1 MIIINR
7 MRVTDCGRA
16 CVATRIQPNRK
27 TEMALKVLILGV
39 NGFIGSSLTER
50 ILRDTDWDVF
60 GMDIG
65 QDKIGEVLE
74 NPRFHYVEGDI
85 RINREWIEYHV
96 SKCDVVLP
104 LVAIATPATYV
115 QDPLRVFELDFEAN
129 LDIVRKCV
137 RYRKRVVFPST
148 SEVYGMSADSEFD
161 EDQSNLVLGPIE
173 KQRWIYACSKQLLD
187 RVIYAYGQQQ
197 GLRFTL
203 FRPFNWI
210 GPKLDNILEPKE
222 GSSRVLTQFIG
233 NILRGQ
239 NISLVDG
246 GAQQRSFTY
255 IDDGVDALMRIIE
268 NRDGCADGRIFNV
281 GNPRNNVSVRELA
294 QLLLEL
300 VASYEAY
307 ASMAA
312 KVKLV
317 DVSSD
322 QYYGK
327 GYQDVQMRVPSVRN
341 AARYL
346 GWKPTTDLR
355 TALHKTLDYHLGRP
369 AGELSS

>member
-1 MIIINR
+1 
-7 MRVTDCGRA
+7 
-16 CVATRIQPNRK
+16 
-27 TEMALKVLILGV
+27 MALKVLILGV